1 MRPLSAVP
9 ISTLPACNA
18 GAIAKAVTVVEL
30 QTTSVAPSG
39 RMRNTAL
46 RAFET
51 SLRLRAGPGWLGIA
65 LPLSS
70 MAVIVTE
77 AVGVAPSVVGCGVGA
92 AGAAGPRAVA
102 AASLNASA

>member
-51 SLRLRAGPGWLGIA
+51 SLRLRVGPDCPWTA
-65 LPLSS
+65 APLSS
-70 MAVIVTE
+70 IAVMVT
-77 AVGVAPSVVGCGVGA
+77 VVLGVPSDVGCGVGA
-92 AGAAGPRAVA
+92 AGAAGVRAVA
-102 AASLNASA
+102 AASL

>member
-9 ISTLPACNA
+9 MSTLPACNA

-46 RAFET
+46 RALET
-51 SLRLRAGPGWLGIA
+51 SLRLCAGPDWPVIGV
-65 LPLSS
+65 PLSS
-70 MAVIVTE
+70 MAVMVTE
-77 AVGVAPSVVGCGVGA
+77 VVGVAPSAVGCGVGA
-92 AGAAGPRAVA
+92 AGAAGVRDVA
-102 AASLNASA
+102 AASLSASA